1 MPLENKLLFMM
12 QFIHFHVDISILV
25 VVQTSNLKIKKKISP
40 PYISNPYIFL
50 NVTVRHISD
59 HKTQIILFI
68 NFISLINDLCFRV
81 KTILT

>member
-25 VVQTSNLKIKKKISP
+25 VVQTSNLKIKKKNSP

-50 NVTVRHISD
+50 NVTVRHISENSN
-59 HKTQIILFI
+59 
-68 NFISLINDLCFRV
+68 NFVYQFYFAY
-81 KTILT
+81 